1 MKESPRR
8 KLLDSYREQRTG
20 CLSAVRSDGHTIKL
34 YLNDGAVIAAHC
46 DDDDESVVRR
56 LISRG
61 VLRPAQVV
69 EIRHHAGEEPLG
81 DFLYNYVDE
90 ELLSELLFERFQEN
104 IASFMAGREPVRFEP
119 MDAVFVPG
127 LQLGHDT
134 RALLK
139 NLNAVVQRTELLG
152 EPEMQERRLTLAD
165 AAPRSQAEEL
175 LTSLLTTPLMLD
187 ELLLDSPYERHAT
200 LDLLVDMLAAEVV
213 AFLPEIVEPPRL
225 VQKQPVSL
233 NREGYA
239 AGPDEAVAD
248 ELSMFADH
256 DTHRG
261 RDGDGHFVKTQE
273 EIGAERVDLREILRP
288 EPEPVQEDGP
298 IELGAVEDYGA
309 SEDDGP
315 VRKISMNFSGPRL
328 SNEEASRKISVANQ
342 VMFELALAFDAS
354 RGRGYGQ
361 TQVQLLLD
369 GCPSEFSMLFHQIE
383 ANTDGQISSNALLHN
398 LRRRPAPEHR
408 RLLNRGLADLID
420 RALSAAVE
428 GLDEEHIDTLLENV
442 AGYQQRIGL

>member
-8 KLLDSYREQRTG
+8 TLLDSYTQKKTG
-20 CLSAVRSDGHTIKL
+20 CLSAVRSDGHAVRI
-34 YLNDGAVIAAHC
+34 YLNAGELIAAHSG
-46 DDDDESVVRR
+46 DDDEAVVRR

-69 EIRHHAGEEPLG
+69 EIRHRAGEEPLG

-90 ELLSELLFERFQEN
+90 ALLSELLFERFQEN
-104 IASFMAGREPVRFEP
+104 IASFMVGRGPVDFEP
-119 MDAVFVPG
+119 MEAVFVPG

-134 RALLK
+134 AALLES
-139 NLNAVVQRTELLG
+139 LSAVTQRTEPLCA
-152 EPEMQERRLTLAD
+152 PDQQERRLALAT
-165 AAPRSQAEEL
+165 AAPRSRAEEL
-175 LTSLLTTPLMLD
+175 LASLLTTPLMLD

-200 LDLLVDMLAAEVV
+200 LDLLADMLEGDVLT
-213 AFLPEIVEPPRL
+213 FLPDVAEPPRL
-225 VQKQPVSL
+225 LRRGPTPLQ
-233 NREGYA
+233 REGYA
-239 AGPDEAVAD
+239 AGPDAAVAD

-256 DTHRG
+256 DARRG
-261 RDGDGHFVKTQE
+261 EDGGGHFVKTQE

-288 EPEPVQEDGP
+288 DPEPIQDEGP
-298 IELGAVEDYGA
+298 IALGAAEDCGDMD
-309 SEDDGP
+309 EGP

-328 SNEEASRKISVANQ
+328 SNEEAGRKIAVANQ
-342 VMFELALAFDAS
+342 VMFELSQAFDAS

-369 GCPSEFSMLFHQIE
+369 GCPSEFSVLFHQIE
-383 ANTDGQISSNALLHN
+383 VGPDGQISGNALLHN
-398 LRRRPAPEHR
+398 LRRRPASEHR
-408 RLLNRGLADLID
+408 RLLNRGLANLIE

-428 GLDEEHIDTLLENV
+428 GLEEEHIDALLENI